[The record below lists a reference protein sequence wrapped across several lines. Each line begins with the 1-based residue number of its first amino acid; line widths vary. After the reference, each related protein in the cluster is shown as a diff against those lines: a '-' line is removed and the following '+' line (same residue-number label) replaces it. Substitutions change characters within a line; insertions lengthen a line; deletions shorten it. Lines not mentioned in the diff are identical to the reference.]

1 MPYFEHHKPNTQPKP
16 IKKIRTMTQSQINRK
31 EDMQENFIT
40 MNFNIALRI
49 DVQDFMRD
57 GFEKHALV

>member
-1 MPYFEHHKPNTQPKP
+1 
-16 IKKIRTMTQSQINRK
+16 MTQSQINRK
-31 EDMQENFIT
+31 EAMQENFIT